1 MPRLNVRFSGMSKG
15 SSDAD
20 KVIAICLLL
29 IVWAV
34 LSSTWAYFV
43 YGDVRCAVDK
53 CVKVKK

>member
-1 MPRLNVRFSGMSKG
+1 MSKG